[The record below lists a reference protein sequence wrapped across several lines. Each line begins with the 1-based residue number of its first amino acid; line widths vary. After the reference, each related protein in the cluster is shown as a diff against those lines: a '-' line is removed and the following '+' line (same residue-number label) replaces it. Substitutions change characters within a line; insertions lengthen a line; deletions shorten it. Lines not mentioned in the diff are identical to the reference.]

1 MCLGRTEEEKAAK
14 ISDSTHIKHLSMGV
28 KSKANKARLRNIQSA
43 LSKSR
48 KATVENVSDSEEDSS
63 CSDSE
68 DDMEFSVEEEG
79 DIQDEAALLTFSEI
93 LFQAQNTAAEGERQ
107 RSKGAGRP
115 KHYTGNSTRTLRRH
129 ALKRTRIAGTNQTFI
144 SSWMTK
150 KPEFEVEGVRDEGT
164 EAPYEPSPVREEE
177 EESSESASNSSGDSM
192 GKNPSRS
199 SPFEILFSEQEEQ
212 IQKMLEDV
220 LNGQPPCDDSPET
233 FTDSVLNA
241 LDYKDFPALHRA
253 REKIAASS
261 KDKKLDVV
269 F

>member
-14 ISDSTHIKHLSMGV
+14 ISDITHIKHLSMGV

-48 KATVENVSDSEEDSS
+48 KATVEDVSDSEEDSS

-115 KHYTGNSTRTLRRH
+115 KHYTGNSARTLLRRH
-129 ALKRTRIAGTNQTFI
+129 
-144 SSWMTK
+144 
-150 KPEFEVEGVRDEGT
+150 
-164 EAPYEPSPVREEE
+164 
-177 EESSESASNSSGDSM
+177 
-192 GKNPSRS
+192 
-199 SPFEILFSEQEEQ
+199 
-212 IQKMLEDV
+212 
-220 LNGQPPCDDSPET
+220 
-233 FTDSVLNA
+233 
-241 LDYKDFPALHRA
+241 
-253 REKIAASS
+253 
-261 KDKKLDVV
+261 
-269 F
+269 